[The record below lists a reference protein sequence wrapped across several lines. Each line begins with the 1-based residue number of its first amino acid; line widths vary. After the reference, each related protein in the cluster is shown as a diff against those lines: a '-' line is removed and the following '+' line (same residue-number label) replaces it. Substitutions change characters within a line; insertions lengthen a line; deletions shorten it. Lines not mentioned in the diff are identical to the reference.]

1 MVVGTVIHLVGD
13 NNLSVNDMD
22 GWVVGSNTYFAVFT
36 LSPSWRLVAALAAA
50 AVLAFTI
57 TAEQRTTATGTNY
70 HTPLLLLCCCCGN
83 EGQTNPKLEIPPILN
98 RVGKST
104 SRYHQSKICN
114 KYGRCCLIYLR
125 RNKYNTYTLPTVPT
139 YTHLYVRSFSSSCP
153 PWILKMTL
161 Y

>member
-70 HTPLLLLCCCCGN
+70 HTPLLLLLLLLW
-83 EGQTNPKLEIPPILN
+83 E
-98 RVGKST
+98 
-104 SRYHQSKICN
+104 
-114 KYGRCCLIYLR
+114 
-125 RNKYNTYTLPTVPT
+125 
-139 YTHLYVRSFSSSCP
+139 
-153 PWILKMTL
+153 
-161 Y
+161 

>member
-70 HTPLLLLCCCCGN
+70 HTPLLLLLLLW
-83 EGQTNPKLEIPPILN
+83 E
-98 RVGKST
+98 
-104 SRYHQSKICN
+104 
-114 KYGRCCLIYLR
+114 
-125 RNKYNTYTLPTVPT
+125 
-139 YTHLYVRSFSSSCP
+139 
-153 PWILKMTL
+153 
-161 Y
+161 